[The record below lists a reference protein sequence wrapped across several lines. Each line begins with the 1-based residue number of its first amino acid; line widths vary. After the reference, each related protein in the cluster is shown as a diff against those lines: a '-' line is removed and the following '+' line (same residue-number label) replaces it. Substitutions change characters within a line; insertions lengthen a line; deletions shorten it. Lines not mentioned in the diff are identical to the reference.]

1 MVKKVKQITRKLEV
15 RRIPVKVVDA
25 IHKELAMLRVVSL
38 TLDYAAGHAA
48 QKACDFTEK
57 FLSDLSVAMDACI
70 EQIAL
75 IIEEAQKGK
84 QK

>member
-1 MVKKVKQITRKLEV
+1 MAQKLKQITRKLEV

-25 IHKELAMLRVVSL
+25 IHKELAVLRVVSL
-38 TLDYAAGHAA
+38 TLDYAASHAA
-48 QKACDFTEK
+48 HKGCDFTDK
-57 FLSDLSVAMDACI
+57 SLSDLSVAMDASI